1 VALSR
6 LRTITN
12 KQIEVKMNTCELWLK
27 YSCEQ
32 FIDNEKTGERIIYKN
47 GFVEA
52 IAEIISN
59 PAEVRVMPKIAKHII
74 NISII
79 IQSYDGDSLNIG
91 ITKNGKTLYRQVE
104 LPSMSVKTKS
114 YKPFEL
120 TESEFIEIF
129 NANKFEVVKI
139 LSNFSA

>member
-1 VALSR
+1 
-6 LRTITN
+6 
-12 KQIEVKMNTCELWLK
+12 MNICELWLK

-32 FIDNEKTGERIIYKN
+32 FIDNGKTGERIIYKN
-47 GFVEA
+47 GFVQA

-59 PAEVRVMPKIAKHII
+59 PAEVHVMPKIAKHII

-91 ITKNGKTLYRQVE
+91 ITKNGKTLYRQVL
-104 LPSMSVKTKS
+104 LPSMKVKTES
-114 YKPFEL
+114 CKPFEL

-129 NANKFEVVKI
+129 NANKFEVAKI